1 MLFSVK
7 MMAILHLSDEKGTE
21 KRDLK
26 IATVLSVRRDNWQPE
41 SHCLAGRSQEA
52 TSEKFGSSLVRG
64 ILG

>member
-7 MMAILHLSDEKGTE
+7 MMAILHLSDE